1 MSYRNISLFLGLALL
16 VGLVG
21 LLVFAQPLLQSL
33 LIAGLLAYL
42 FDPLVG
48 RLERRFKLRRAAAAG
63 LTYALTLLVL
73 AGLVAA
79 VGAVVW
85 GQWPRL
91 SREFFEALAEMG
103 SWLERPVIIVG
114 YELHPLALLTNL
126 RQVATNTLTTMPLG
140 SIGMVNS
147 VTDSLLWST
156 LVLVSLYYFLKDG
169 PKLKPW
175 LISWLPAEHQ
185 AEGRRLLNEIDL
197 VWSVFLRM
205 QLLIFFILALL
216 FVISTLLIIWL
227 FRAGWLPLSPLG
239 LVVLFILVYAGI
251 QQVDNLW
258 LRPQLLGRSL
268 QLHPGVVFVSLI
280 AALALSGLLGAIIIV
295 PILATLKII
304 TRYLHAKWLGVS
316 YWPEPALALEPNP
329 TIRKSEV
336 VESE

>member
-1 MSYRNISLFLGLALL
+1 
-16 VGLVG
+16 
-21 LLVFAQPLLQSL
+21 
-33 LIAGLLAYL
+33 
-42 FDPLVG
+42 
-48 RLERRFKLRRAAAAG
+48 
-63 LTYALTLLVL
+63 
-73 AGLVAA
+73 
-79 VGAVVW
+79 
-85 GQWPRL
+85 
-91 SREFFEALAEMG
+91 
-103 SWLERPVIIVG
+103 
-114 YELHPLALLTNL
+114 
-126 RQVATNTLTTMPLG
+126 
-140 SIGMVNS
+140 
-147 VTDSLLWST
+147 
-156 LVLVSLYYFLKDG
+156 
-169 PKLKPW
+169 
-175 LISWLPAEHQ
+175 
-185 AEGRRLLNEIDL
+185 
-197 VWSVFLRM
+197 M